1 MFKKLF
7 GALGG
12 QAARES
18 GQAEGS
24 FDRLGWVAPDR
35 NPYGIRVLDCR
46 SLTRI
51 WPANSENPSVA
62 SRFLKLRKSDG
73 QEHCGKSPQ
82 AAMSIPCDLSYP
94 PPEKPLKDGRL
105 YGSRFME
112 DKWDAYQWEGSWYFV
127 QSWTGHLVHRV
138 KFEPTQAGFKAT
150 QVESD
155 SENLGNN
162 QDLALAEADFLIKNL
177 IYDWK
182 GPHPMPKGFPQ
193 DDLRKIAE
201 YSFERYGRRA
211 SFATFGDTTV
221 LRVE

>member
-7 GALGG
+7 AALGG
-12 QAARES
+12 RPAGQSR
-18 GQAEGS
+18 QAEGS

-35 NPYGIRVLDCR
+35 NPYGIRLLDCR

-51 WPANSENPSVA
+51 WPANSENPGVA
-62 SRFLKLRKSDG
+62 SQFLRLRKSDG
-73 QEHCGKSPQ
+73 QEHRGKPP
-82 AAMSIPCDLSYP
+82 APALIIECELSYP
-94 PPEKPLKDGRL
+94 TPAKPLSDGRL

-112 DKWDAYQWEGSWYFV
+112 DKWDAYQWGDHWYFV

-138 KFEPTQAGFKAT
+138 TVASGQGGYQAT

-155 SENLGNN
+155 AGNLNN
-162 QDLALAEADFLIKNL
+162 DQQLALAEADFLIKDL

-182 GPHPMPKGFPQ
+182 GPHPMPEGFPQ

-201 YSFERYGRRA
+201 YSFQRYGRRA
-211 SFATFGDTTV
+211 SFATFEETTR
-221 LRVE
+221 LRVD